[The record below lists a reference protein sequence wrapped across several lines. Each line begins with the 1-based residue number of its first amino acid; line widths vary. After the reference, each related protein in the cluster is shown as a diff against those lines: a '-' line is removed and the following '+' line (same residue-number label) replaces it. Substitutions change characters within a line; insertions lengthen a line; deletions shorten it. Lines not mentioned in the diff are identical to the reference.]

1 MFKNQ
6 QQNTPLP
13 EINLVPMMDVLMT
26 VLTFFILL
34 SMTLTGQGIPNV
46 FLPKVQDGT
55 GAGGTGETVP
65 KNLPKRLVLGLNN
78 KGEIVLNNQVVDE
91 TQMKSEIQSFL
102 AENPEGIITLNA
114 DRTLNYQQID
124 SLLVK
129 MQDVGGQQV
138 SLAIE

>member
-1 MFKNQ
+1 MFKER
-6 QQNTPLP
+6 QQNAPLP

-55 GAGGTGETVP
+55 GAGGEGDVSPEKT
-65 KNLPKRLVLGLNN
+65 LKRLMIGLNN
-78 KGEIVLNNQVVDE
+78 RGEIVLKNQVVNE
-91 TQMKSEIQSFL
+91 EQMNAEIQNFVS
-102 AENPEGIITLNA
+102 ENPEGIVTLNA
-114 DRTLNYQQID
+114 DRSLDYQQID

-129 MQDVGGQQV
+129 IQEVGGTQV

>member
-34 SMTLTGQGIPNV
+34 SMTLTGQGVPNV

-55 GAGGTGETVP
+55 GAGGNGETVP
-65 KNLPKRLVLGLNN
+65 KNPPKRLVLGLNN
-78 KGEIVLNNQVVDE
+78 QGKIVLNNQVVDE